1 MKQKP
6 QIGYRSDKEGKP
18 VWTMD
23 SKPVPFALA
32 RKHWV
37 EATADWS
44 MSAYQAMAV
53 IVLNGNKADV

>member
-1 MKQKP
+1 
-6 QIGYRSDKEGKP
+6 
-18 VWTMD
+18 MD
-23 SKPVPFALA
+23 TKPVPFALA
-32 RKHWV
+32 RKHWD